1 MFMILS
7 IICVWFTLATKRAL
21 LIIDVQNDFLPTGS
35 LPVPK
40 GDEVIPTIN
49 ALRKT
54 KYFDFIVRSQDWHPK
69 NHISFASNHNGT
81 NPFDVITLNYTQE
94 GKVCG
99 YSDQFPNNSVKVCA
113 ANEVAHSVQQTLWPD
128 HCIQQSSGSQ
138 FASNME
144 ISASDTIVQKG
155 YHAWIDSYSA
165 FFDNGHFSHTKL
177 YEILTSEKIDEV
189 YVTGLALDFC
199 VYYTAK
205 DAHQLGFKT
214 YLIEDATRGINA
226 ESSAAAIAD
235 LKQYGV
241 KIIQSKDIPT
251 LTEDSKDHDWVEI
264 GLGAAAGFIIA
275 SSICFCW
282 YRKRNTYP
290 RRRSSE
296 CHAIN
301 YVAVTDP

>member
-1 MFMILS
+1 M
-7 IICVWFTLATKRAL
+7 WFTSAMKRAL

-40 GDEVIPTIN
+40 GDEVVPKIN

-69 NHISFASNHNGT
+69 NHISFASNHNGSK
-81 NPFDVITLNYTQE
+81 PFDVITLNYTKE

-99 YSDQFPNNSVKVCA
+99 YSDQFPENSVKACTGA
-113 ANEVAHSVQQTLWPD
+113 EVAHSVQQTLWPD
-128 HCIQQSSGSQ
+128 HCIQGSSGSQ
-138 FASNME
+138 FAPNLE
-144 ISASDTIVQKG
+144 ISASDTIIQKG

-165 FFDNGHFSHTKL
+165 FFDNGHFSHTNL
-177 YEILTSEKIDEV
+177 NDILTAENIGEV

-205 DAHQLGFKT
+205 DANQLSFKT
-214 YLIEDATRGINA
+214 YLIEDAARGISA
-226 ESSAAAIAD
+226 EGSADKISD
-235 LKQYGV
+235 LKRYGV
-241 KIIQSKDIPT
+241 KIIQTKDIPS
-251 LTEDSKDHDWVEI
+251 LKEDSNDHDWVEI
-264 GLGAAAGFIIA
+264 GFGAAAGFIIA

-282 YRKRNTYP
+282 YRKKNTYP

-296 CHAIN
+296 CRAVN